1 MPDTGG
7 AFQVSPEE
15 LVALAGS
22 VSRIRDQLEG
32 AADLVHDCTPALG
45 SDVVA
50 AALQHFVSGWRDGR
64 KQICAE
70 VEALAD
76 MLRQAAT
83 TYAAT
88 DGELS
93 DAIPAVS

>member
-1 MPDTGG
+1 MPDAGG
-7 AFQVSPEE
+7 AFQVAPEE
-15 LVALAGS
+15 LVRS
-22 VSRIRDQLEG
+22 PVSRIRDQLEG
-32 AADLVHDCTPALG
+32 ADLVHDCTPALG

>member
-1 MPDTGG
+1 MPDGG
-7 AFQVSPEE
+7 RAFQVAPED

-22 VSRIRDQLEG
+22 VSRIRDQLES
-32 AADLVHDCTPALG
+32 AADLVHDCVPALG
-45 SDVVA
+45 SDLVA
-50 AALQHFVSGWRDGR
+50 GALEHFVTGWRDGR

-70 VEALAD
+70 VEALAE

-88 DGELS
+88 DGELAN
-93 DAIPAVS
+93 AIPAAT